1 MLIKEIFKKLMPT
14 GIRARLILS
23 IAIVHVV
30 LMSLFILELM
40 NRQKTFFLKLNH
52 DRAIGLSVSLA
63 NTANSYVISYELARL
78 QKLVSTYKNI
88 PNIEYAI
95 VSSDDGI
102 VLAHT
107 NERYLGL
114 KATDSISAKLKPINI
129 PQILLENNSMLDI
142 ATPIINHDEII
153 GWARIG
159 ISQKYIEP
167 HIAEIKRSGLLFIL
181 ISLLV
186 GSVFAVIVAEG
197 LSRGLQK
204 LVTAAQKIKAGNRDL
219 RVVPSGSTEINQLG
233 TAFNQMLDDISTNEK
248 LLSRV
253 LENMPVGVFILDG
266 EGKVLSLNT
275 AAQQIWE
282 GAKYVSKGEYNVY
295 KGWFPNGKA
304 IESREW
310 GAAIALNE
318 NRAVL
323 NQEAEIE
330 DFNGNRKTI
339 LNSCIPLRDIHEK
352 ITGLISINVDIT
364 ERKKAESKIRASE
377 KTRRHIINSALDAI
391 VGMDKKGLIIIWT
404 PQAEKIFGWR
414 EEEVLRKKMSD
425 VIIPLQYRIHHERG
439 LEHFVKT
446 GEGPMLNKT
455 IEVTALH
462 RNGKEFP
469 VELSIVFVND
479 ADNDFFCAFIRDI
492 SERKQAEIKIRQSE
506 EKHRALVENIA
517 DGISLADRNGE
528 VFYQSP
534 SVARIHGYAFEDR
547 ITMNA
552 DEFIYDDDK
561 AAYNEFLNWVYENPG
576 VSFQNQFRMKH
587 KDGHIIWT
595 EGNMINLLHDESVKA
610 VIVNFR
616 DITER
621 KKATELFKHQF
632 ENSPD
637 IILIINKDLAI
648 ESINHG
654 RPNGPPAHEYIGM
667 HSLDVLP
674 EQSREIAREAIM
686 QCFKTR
692 QNQEIENALMGKKW
706 VRSRFVPIT
715 IDGTVPYVMVIAT
728 DMTERK
734 AAEDNLK
741 QSEEKHR
748 ALTEKISD
756 AIMLIDE
763 NLENIYQSPSAE
775 RITGY
780 SLEDGKDKKVIEF
793 IHSDDLRIGS
803 EFFQNSL
810 KSPGVPFQSQFRV
823 KHKLGHFIWI
833 EGTVINLLKN
843 ESVKAL
849 IVDYRDISERKKA
862 ENEIRDLNES
872 LEQKVVERTQELF
885 ETNKTLNQR
894 SHEISDSINYA
905 KNIQRAILSKAE
917 DCRKIFPESFALW
930 MPKDAVSGDFYWC
943 YSNQSYGFIA
953 MVDCTGH
960 GVPGAL
966 MSIVANQMLDRV
978 VNTYGFIDPKEILFH
993 LDDAI
998 VNSLRQETGLVK
1010 DGMDI
1015 ALCRVDKENKILTFA
1030 GAQRPLFYYDGTTMN
1045 EIPGNKIGVGGFM
1058 SGHYLKGFSQTEI
1071 NYKEGDIFY
1080 LTSDGY
1086 YSQFGGE
1093 NRKKLMKKRF
1103 IEHIT
1108 SVVRLPVIEQE
1119 QALRKYYAEW
1129 QGNEEQV
1136 DDVLV
1141 IGIKM

>member
-1 MLIKEIFKKLMPT
+1 MVTKEIFKKLKPT
-14 GIRARLILS
+14 GIRSRLILS
-23 IAIVHVV
+23 IALIHVV
-30 LMSLFILELM
+30 LMSLFITELV
-40 NRQKTFFLKLNH
+40 NRQKAFFLQLNH
-52 DRAIGLSVSLA
+52 DRAVGLSINLA
-63 NTANSYVISYELARL
+63 NTADSYVISYELARL

-88 PNIEYAI
+88 PNLEYAI
-95 VSSDDGI
+95 VTSDDGV

-107 NERYLGL
+107 NEKYLGL
-114 KATDSISAKLKPINI
+114 KASDSVSTKLKPVNAL
-129 PQILLENNSMLDI
+129 QILVEDNNILDI
-142 ATPIINHDEII
+142 ASPIINHNEIV

-167 HIAEIKRSGLLFIL
+167 NIAEIKRRGLLYIL
-181 ISLLV
+181 ISLIV
-186 GSVFAVIVAEG
+186 GSLFAVIIAEG

-204 LVTAAQKIKAGNRDL
+204 LVTAAEKIKAGDRDL
-219 RVVPSGSTEINQLG
+219 RVGPSGSMEVSQLG

-248 LLSRV
+248 LLSKV
-253 LENMPVGVFILDG
+253 LENMPVGVFILDAQG
-266 EGKVLSLNT
+266 NVLSLNP

-295 KGWFPNGKA
+295 KGWFPDTGKE
-304 IESREW
+304 IESHEW
-310 GAAIALNE
+310 GAAVALNE

-330 DFNGNRKTI
+330 GFDGNRKTI
-339 LNSCIPLRDIHEK
+339 LNSCIPLRDSNEK
-352 ITGLISINVDIT
+352 IAGLISINVDIT
-364 ERKKAESKIRASE
+364 ERKQ
-377 KTRRHIINSALDAI
+377 T
-391 VGMDKKGLIIIWT
+391 
-404 PQAEKIFGWR
+404 
-414 EEEVLRKKMSD
+414 
-425 VIIPLQYRIHHERG
+425 
-439 LEHFVKT
+439 
-446 GEGPMLNKT
+446 
-455 IEVTALH
+455 
-462 RNGKEFP
+462 
-469 VELSIVFVND
+469 
-479 ADNDFFCAFIRDI
+479 
-492 SERKQAEIKIRQSE
+492 EIKLKQSE

-517 DGISLADRNGE
+517 DGILLVDEKRE

-534 SVARIHGYAFEDR
+534 SVARIHGYAIENR
-547 ITMNA
+547 VTKMA
-552 DEFIYDDDK
+552 DEFIYEDDK
-561 AAYNEFLNWVYENPG
+561 AAYNDFLNKIYENPG
-576 VSFQNQFRMKH
+576 VSIQNQFRIKH
-587 KDGHIIWT
+587 KCGQIIWT
-595 EGNMINLLHDESVKA
+595 EGNMINMLQDESVKA
-610 VIVNFR
+610 VIVSFR

-637 IILIINKDLAI
+637 FILIINKQLAI

-654 RPNGPPAHEYIGM
+654 RPDGLPADEYIGM
-667 HSLDVLP
+667 NALEVLP
-674 EQSREIAREAIM
+674 EESRKIAGEAITW
-686 QCFKTR
+686 CFETGK
-692 QNQEIENALMGKKW
+692 NQEIENALVGNKW
-706 VRSRFVPIT
+706 VRSRFVPIV
-715 IDGTVPYVMVIAT
+715 IDGAIAHIMVIAT
-728 DMTERK
+728 DITERK
-734 AAEDNLK
+734 AAENNLK

-756 AIMLIDE
+756 AIMLINE
-763 NLENIYQSPSAE
+763 KLENIYQSPSAE

-793 IHSDDLRIGS
+793 IHPDDLQTGVA
-803 EFFQNSL
+803 FFQDSL
-810 KSPGVPFQSQFRV
+810 KSPGLPFQSQFRV
-823 KHKLGHFIWI
+823 KHKQGHFIWI
-833 EGTVINLLKN
+833 EGTVMNLLNN

-885 ETNKTLNQR
+885 ETNKMLNQR
-894 SHEISDSINYA
+894 SHEITDSINYA
-905 KNIQRAILSKAE
+905 KNIQRAILSKSE
-917 DCRKIFPESFALW
+917 DCRKIFPESFVLW

-943 YSNQSYGFIA
+943 YSNQDYGFIA

-966 MSIVANQMLDRV
+966 MSIIANQMLDRV

-998 VNSLRQETGLVK
+998 INSLRQEAGLVK

-1015 ALCRVDKENKILTFA
+1015 ALCRVDKENKVLTFA
-1030 GAQRPLFYYDGTTMN
+1030 GAQRPLFYYDGTSMN
-1045 EIPGNKIGVGGFM
+1045 EIPGNKMGVGGFM
-1058 SGHYLKGFSQTEI
+1058 SGHYLKTFTQTEI

-1093 NRKKLMKKRF
+1093 NKKKLMKKRF

-1108 SVVRLPVIEQE
+1108 SVAGLPVIEQE
-1119 QALRKYYAEW
+1119 RTLSKYYTEW

>member
-1 MLIKEIFKKLMPT
+1 MLIKELLKKLKPAN
-14 GIRARLILS
+14 IRSRLILS
-23 IAIVHVV
+23 IAVVHVV
-30 LMSLFILELM
+30 LMSLFVLEQM
-40 NRQKTFFLKLNH
+40 DRQKIFFLKLNH
-52 DRAIGLSVSLA
+52 DRAMGLSISLA

-88 PNIEYAI
+88 PNLEYAI
-95 VSSDDGI
+95 VTSDDGT

-107 NERYLGL
+107 NEKYRGL
-114 KATDSISAKLKPINI
+114 KATDSVSAKLKPVNTV
-129 PQILLENNSMLDI
+129 QILVEDNDILDI
-142 ATPIINHDEII
+142 ATPIINHNEIV

-167 HIAEIKRSGLLFIL
+167 NIAEIKRSGLLFIL
-181 ISLLV
+181 LSLLV
-186 GSVFAVIVAEG
+186 GSIFAVIVAEG

-219 RVVPSGSTEINQLG
+219 RVEPSGSTEISELG

-253 LENMPVGVFILDG
+253 LENMPVGVFILDA
-266 EGKVLSLNT
+266 EGKVLSLNP

-295 KGWFPNGKA
+295 RGWFPDGKA
-304 IESREW
+304 IESHEW
-310 GAAIALNE
+310 GAAVALNE

-330 DFNGNRKTI
+330 GFDGNRKTI
-339 LNSCIPLRDIHEK
+339 LNSCIPLRDTNEK
-352 ITGLISINVDIT
+352 IAGLISINVDIT

-391 VGMDKKGLIIIWT
+391 VGMNKKGLITIWT
-404 PQAEKIFGWR
+404 PQAERIFGWK
-414 EEEVLRKKMSD
+414 EEEVLDKKMSD
-425 VIIPLQYRIHHERG
+425 VIIPSQYRMRHERG
-439 LEHFVKT
+439 LAHFVKT
-446 GEGPMLNKT
+446 GEGPILNKT
-455 IEVTALH
+455 MEITALH
-462 RNGKEFP
+462 RSGKEFP
-469 VELSIVFVND
+469 VELNIAVVND

-506 EKHRALVENIA
+506 ERHRALVENIA
-517 DGISLADRNGE
+517 DGISLADEKRE

-547 ITMNA
+547 VTKKA
-552 DEFIYDDDK
+552 DEFIYEDDK
-561 AAYNEFLNWVYENPG
+561 AAYNDFLDKAYENPG
-576 VSFQNQFRMKH
+576 ISMQNQFRMKH
-587 KDGHIIWT
+587 KHGHIIWT
-595 EGNMINLLHDESVKA
+595 EGNMINMLHDESVKA

-637 IILIINKDLAI
+637 IILIINRNLAI

-667 HSLDVLP
+667 NSLEVLP
-674 EQSREIAREAIM
+674 EESREIAQEVITR
-686 QCFKTR
+686 CFKTG
-692 QNQEIENALMGKKW
+692 QNQEMENALMGNRW
-706 VRSRFVPIT
+706 VRSRFVPII
-715 IDGTVPYVMVIAT
+715 IDGAIPYIMVIAT
-728 DMTERK
+728 DVTERK
-734 AAEDNLK
+734 VAEDNLK

-780 SLEDGKDKKVIEF
+780 SLEDGKDKKVVEF
-793 IHSDDLRIGS
+793 IHSDDLQIGV

-810 KSPGVPFQSQFRV
+810 NSPGVPFQSQFRV
-823 KHKLGHFIWI
+823 KHKQGHFIWI
-833 EGTVINLLKN
+833 EGTVMNLLNN

-894 SHEISDSINYA
+894 SHEINDSINYA

-943 YSNQSYGFIA
+943 YSNQDYGFIA

-998 VNSLRQETGLVK
+998 INSLRQETGLVK

-1015 ALCRVDKENKILTFA
+1015 ALCRVDKENKILTFS
-1030 GAQRPLFYYDGTTMN
+1030 GAQRPLFYYDGTTLN
-1045 EIPGNKIGVGGFM
+1045 EIPGNKMGVGGFM
-1058 SGHYLKGFSQTEI
+1058 SGDYLKTFSQTEI
-1071 NYKEGDIFY
+1071 HYKEGDTFY

-1103 IEHIT
+1103 VEHIA
-1108 SVVRLPVIEQE
+1108 SIVSLPITEQE
-1119 QALRKYYAEW
+1119 QTLRSYYTEW